1 MTNYELKQGLLDRLE
16 IEGLIQR
23 IEKLEHE
30 LAEKELMIKM
40 LKKDL
45 DPHLEEEHKRKEY
58 LERRDRIDK
67 KINQMLYNLHNQ
79 NK

>member
-1 MTNYELKQGLLDRLE
+1 MTNYELKQGILDKME

-45 DPHLEEEHKRKEY
+45 DPHLEEQNKRKEY
-58 LERRDRIDK
+58 LERRDRIDE
-67 KINQMLYNLHNQ
+67 KINQMLYNFHNP